1 LKICAADDAVGKSVG
16 ERLREERTRIG
27 LNQDDFAK
35 LGGVNRNT
43 QGSYEKNDRSPDASY
58 LAKVAGSGVD
68 VLYVLTGQRAAP
80 SEADLSGDESE
91 LLNHYRSMP
100 DQDRAAM
107 RRLGSALAESA
118 GKYTTG
124 KARDS

>member
-1 LKICAADDAVGKSVG
+1 MKICATDDAVGKSVG

-58 LAKVAGSGVD
+58 LANVASAGVD

-80 SEADLSGDESE
+80 SEADLSDDESE

-107 RRLGSALAESA
+107 RRLGSALAVSA
-118 GKYTTG
+118 GRYTTR
-124 KARDS
+124 KDSDS